1 MAKITNGRVVAE
13 VPDNKA
19 DHYCLMTGF
28 HIMHEE
34 TVVEEQIT
42 TQAPKRRGRPKKET
56 NVKD

>member
-28 HIMHEE
+28 YIMQDE
-34 TVVEEQIT
+34 TPVQEQT
-42 TQAPKRRGRPKKET
+42 TTPAPKRRGRPKKET